1 MVVGHSNLTSSPDQ
15 MVFTFTDPVYFN
27 LSVRMLACV
36 VGEKKVQIG
45 EDEDS
50 SESEEIDLKLIEPE

>member
-1 MVVGHSNLTSSPDQ
+1 
-15 MVFTFTDPVYFN
+15 MVFMFTDPVYFN